1 MGSKKKSPQDF
12 GDITKFDE
20 DDITDD
26 SDDELL
32 PYEKKRSPE
41 NFDSEDE
48 VYGLHADDDD
58 DDAIEHDSMES
69 DIERPQEDDDLPDE
83 RAWGKKKKAY
93 FAADY
98 VDADYATTNEKD
110 MEKAELEEEMARKIQ
125 KNLAEQLDDAD
136 FGLDLLKSSISM
148 KENEISDDKQIV
160 KTDLSTLS
168 KRERQD
174 LFQKENPEFQALV
187 ANFEE
192 RLVEA
197 KNILLPFL
205 KLASREKIAEC
216 PALNLIK
223 IKYHLILNYSVNL
236 SFYLELKAKKI
247 PIISH
252 PVIKRLA
259 QLRQL
264 IGQLEAGQGDLINEA
279 SEILKAA
286 ENGEPLYNVLN
297 NKQIELEKVKKR
309 KLSEEEMDE
318 DTEQMKKIS
327 KNTLLSFDESS
338 KGENDDVSKGKVKFS
353 MDEDASDSDEDK
365 FIENEEEITNENINN
380 ELMEDEK
387 RPINYKIAKNKGL
400 TPYRKKELRNP
411 RVKHRNKY
419 RKAKIRR
426 KGAVREVRKEITRY
440 AGEIS
445 GIKASLS
452 KSRKL
457 K

>member
-1 MGSKKKSPQDF
+1 MFKQ
-12 GDITKFDE
+12 
-20 DDITDD
+20 
-26 SDDELL
+26 
-32 PYEKKRSPE
+32 
-41 NFDSEDE
+41 FDSF
-48 VYGLHADDDD
+48 
-58 DDAIEHDSMES
+58 S
-69 DIERPQEDDDLPDE
+69 
-83 RAWGKKKKAY
+83 
-93 FAADY
+93 
-98 VDADYATTNEKD
+98 
-110 MEKAELEEEMARKIQ
+110 
-125 KNLAEQLDDAD
+125 
-136 FGLDLLKSSISM
+136 
-148 KENEISDDKQIV
+148 
-160 KTDLSTLS
+160 
-168 KRERQD
+168 
-174 LFQKENPEFQALV
+174 
-187 ANFEE
+187 E

-197 KNILLPFL
+197 KNVLLPFL
-205 KLASREKIAEC
+205 QLASREKIAEC

-236 SFYLELKAKKI
+236 SFYFELKAKKI
-247 PIISH
+247 SIISH

-286 ENGEPLYNVLN
+286 ENGDPIYNVLN
-297 NKQIELEKVKKR
+297 NKQIESKKVKKR
-309 KLSEEEMDE
+309 KLSDEEMDE
-318 DTEQMKKIS
+318 DTEKMMKIS
-327 KNTLLSFDESS
+327 KNTSLSFDESS
-338 KGENDDVSKGKVKFS
+338 ESENDDVGKGKVKFS
-353 MDEDASDSDEDK
+353 MDEDASSDGDDDR
-365 FIENEEEITNENINN
+365 FINNEEEITNENTNN